1 MNEAI
6 RVSMI
11 SLGCARN
18 LVDSEVLL
26 GHVVEEGLVV
36 VKEPADADVVVVNTC
51 GFIETAKQESID
63 TILSVARL
71 KEEGNLK
78 GVIAV
83 GCLAQRYGDDL
94 RKNVKELDAVFGLS
108 DYSGVPAVVRKIVN
122 GSTRRWVAPVDGG
135 KPKGPRS
142 DTKRFLLTPK
152 SFAYLRISEGCDH
165 TCTFCAIPKMRGK
178 NRSKPIDVLVEEA
191 KNLAAAGVQ
200 ELVVVAEDSTAYG
213 LDTTRKRQIHTLL
226 EQLGEVEGIRWIRLM
241 YAYPHTV
248 LPELTTFLREHPK
261 AVKYLDIPIQHIAS
275 PMLKAMKRGVSGEQ
289 VRGILDRLRSEVPGI
304 AVRSTLIAGFPG
316 ETEADFQAA
325 KELVTSYRFERL
337 GVFPYSQE
345 EDTPA
350 YDMPDQIPAK
360 VAEARVAE
368 LMQLQRSVMRSFH
381 ESLVGKTLP
390 VIVDGYDAEA
400 KRVVART
407 WADAPEVDGRVL
419 LPKGCAEPGAMLDVT
434 ITKAHDYELEGALV
448 AADGKGD
455 GKKPAGGKAKKQA

>member
-6 RVSMI
+6 RVSLV

-26 GHVVEEGLVV
+26 GHVVEEGLQVV
-36 VKEPADADVVVVNTC
+36 QDAEDADVVVVNTC
-51 GFIETAKQESID
+51 GFIESAKQESID
-63 TILSVARL
+63 TILSVLRL
-71 KEEGNLK
+71 KQDGNLK

-83 GCLAQRYGDDL
+83 GCLAQRYGDEL
-94 RKNVKELDAVFGLS
+94 KKSVSELDAVFGLS
-108 DYSGVPAVVRKIVN
+108 DYSGIPAVVRRIVN
-122 GSTRRWVAPVDGG
+122 GSSRRWVATVDGG

-142 DTKRFLLTPK
+142 DQKRFLLTPK

-165 TCTFCAIPKMRGK
+165 TCTFCAIPSMRGR
-178 NRSKPIDVLVEEA
+178 NRSKPIDVLVDEA
-191 KNLAAAGVQ
+191 RALAAAGVQ

-213 LDTTRKRQIHTLL
+213 LDTTRKRQIHALL
-226 EQLGEVEGIRWIRLM
+226 EKLGEVDGIRWLRLM

-261 AVKYLDIPIQHIAS
+261 AVKYLDIPIQHIS
-275 PMLKAMKRGVSGEQ
+275 SSMLKSMKRGVSGEQ
-289 VRGILDRLRSEVPGI
+289 VRGILDRLRAEVPGI

-316 ETEADFQAA
+316 ESEADFEAA
-325 KELVTSYRFERL
+325 KELVASYRFERL

-345 EDTPA
+345 EGTPA
-350 YDMPDQIPAK
+350 FDLPDQVPAK
-360 VAEARVAE
+360 VTESRVAE
-368 LMQLQRSVMRSFH
+368 LMELQCSVMRGFH

-390 VIVDGYDAEA
+390 VLVDGCDADG

-419 LPKGCAEPGAMLDVT
+419 LPKGCAEPGQWLDVK
-434 ITKAHDYELEGALV
+434 ITGASDYELTATVGT
-448 AADGKGD
+448 
-455 GKKPAGGKAKKQA
+455 PAGRQRRP

>member
-1 MNEAI
+1 VNEAI
-6 RVSMI
+6 RVSLI

-26 GHVVEEGLVV
+26 GHVVEEGLQVV
-36 VKEPADADVVVVNTC
+36 QDAEDADVVVVNTC
-51 GFIETAKQESID
+51 GFIDTAKQESID

-71 KEEGNLK
+71 KEEGSLK

-83 GCLAQRYGDDL
+83 GCLAQRYGEQL
-94 RKNVKELDAVFGLS
+94 KQSIPELDAVFGLS

-122 GSTRRWVAPVDGG
+122 GSTRRWVATVDGG
-135 KPKGPRS
+135 RPKGPRS
-142 DTKRFLLTPK
+142 DSKRFLLTPK

-165 TCTFCAIPKMRGK
+165 TCTFCAIPGMRGR

-191 KNLAAAGVQ
+191 SNLAAAGVQ

-213 LDTTRKRQIHTLL
+213 LDSTRRRQIHVLL
-226 EQLGEVEGIRWIRLM
+226 ERLGEVDGIRWIRLM

-248 LPELTTFLREHPK
+248 APELTTFLREHPK
-261 AVKYLDIPIQHIAS
+261 AVKYLDIPIQHISS
-275 PMLKAMKRGVSGEQ
+275 PMLKAMKRGVSSDQ
-289 VRGILDRLRSEVPGI
+289 VRGILDRLRREVPGI

-345 EDTPA
+345 EGTPA
-350 YDMPDQIPAK
+350 ADLPHQVPA
-360 VAEARVAE
+360 ALAQQRVAE
-368 LMQLQRSVMRSFH
+368 LMDLQRVVMRGFH
-381 ESLVGKTLP
+381 ESLVGRTLP
-390 VIVDGYDAEA
+390 VLVDGYDADG
-400 KRVVART
+400 KHLVGRT

-419 LPKGCAEPGAMLDVT
+419 LPRGAAEPGQLLDVV
-434 ITKAHDYELEGALV
+434 ITGADDYELTGRPGA
-448 AADGKGD
+448 
-455 GKKPAGGKAKKQA
+455 AKRS